1 MPVSGSV
8 GDAGICSW
16 GFSCPPR
23 TLPLDAARSGGYPH
37 NSRNGHSSKTNLF
50 SVDEAAFAV
59 PTRDLSCDF
68 CDFIRT
74 FFDWNGTYRWDQNF
88 VMQDCC
94 YYLLLCLYVLV
105 LSIRLRVV
113 SAILAVMVR
122 NSD

>member
-74 FFDWNGTYRWDQNF
+74 FFDWNGTDGIKTLYAK
-88 VMQDCC
+88 
-94 YYLLLCLYVLV
+94 LLLLF
-105 LSIRLRVV
+105 
-113 SAILAVMVR
+113 AAVPVCSR
-122 NSD
+122 PFYKTSCCFSDPSSDGEEL

>member
-1 MPVSGSV
+1 M
-8 GDAGICSW
+8 
-16 GFSCPPR
+16 
-23 TLPLDAARSGGYPH
+23 
-37 NSRNGHSSKTNLF
+37 
-50 SVDEAAFAV
+50 